1 MFQGITDRFGDK
13 MKIKLGLGKIR
24 MEDVARFCSGELY
37 DYTKNSDASA
47 EFVCTDSRE
56 ADVDTLFVATRGERV
71 DGHDYIVGALD
82 RGCRCVLCEYVP
94 AGIAG
99 REAAFVV
106 VENSIDAFALTARG
120 YRERKPL
127 KTVALTGSVGKT
139 TTKELTASILQRET
153 KLYATS
159 GNFNS
164 VIGMPMSL
172 MEAPC
177 DRDTAVFEMGM
188 SSPGEIRSMTHAA
201 TPDIAM
207 VINVG
212 SSHLEYLKTR
222 DNIAKAKL
230 EIAEGLKDGGIL
242 LLNGDEPLLRKYVK
256 KGKYSIIYVGIEN
269 TKNCDI
275 YAENIF
281 VGNRSTS
288 FDLCF
293 KGRMIRS
300 LKFNILGKKFV
311 YNAAFAASAALL
323 LGAGEDAVRKGLEEY
338 LPSEMRQSIS
348 EKNGITVI
356 ADCYNSAPESVRAA
370 IDTLSSLEVQGKRI
384 AVLGDMRE
392 LGADSDNMHR
402 EVGEYV
408 AKNGVDVLLTLGESG
423 AYIAEGAIRCGMNA
437 HCVFVERDTDNIEM
451 LCLEIENNMS
461 KGDAVLFKASRS
473 LRLER
478 AIERLFG
485 AK

>member
-1 MFQGITDRFGDK
+1 

-82 RGCRCVLCEYVP
+82 RGCRCVLSEYVP

-356 ADCYNSAPESVRAA
+356 SDCYNSAPESVRAA